1 MAKKGWLSLHQKSGS
16 IYSRIYTLFQEIENN
31 FSIAVTSN
39 EVEEIKNVFQMIG
52 FW

>member
-1 MAKKGWLSLHQKSGS
+1 MIEQKLIS
-16 IYSRIYTLFQEIENN
+16 LFQEIENN